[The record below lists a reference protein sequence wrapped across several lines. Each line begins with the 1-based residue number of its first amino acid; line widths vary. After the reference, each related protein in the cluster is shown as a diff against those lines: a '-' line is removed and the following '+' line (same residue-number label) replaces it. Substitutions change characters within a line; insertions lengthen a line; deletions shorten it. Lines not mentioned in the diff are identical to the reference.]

1 MKRMLPVSAFL
12 LAISCGPPTPK
23 GTLSAT
29 DLRDGGAKLLQETLI
44 AAKPGSTIDLPEGK
58 YQIDRTLSLSVENV
72 TIRGKG
78 IDKTILSF
86 KDQKTGS
93 AGMLVTSSGF
103 TLEDLAIEDSK
114 GDALKI
120 NGATNVTIRRVRT
133 EWTGGPKPTNGSYG
147 LYPVQ
152 CKNVLIEDS
161 VAIGAS
167 DAGIYV
173 GQSNNIVVRR
183 NRAEFNVAGI
193 EIENSQNADVYEN
206 TATKNTGGI
215 LVFNLPDLPIR
226 DGKFARVF
234 NNKIVDNSTPNFAPK
249 GNMVA
254 TVPTGTGLM
263 ILATSHIDVYKNT
276 IQGNGTAN
284 ISVISYLATGKPIND
299 KAYDPFTSAI
309 YLHDNTISGG
319 GKAPDGHL
327 AKELEPV
334 VGKTLPDI
342 FYDGVLDPA
351 KKVTE
356 DSRVCIQNN
365 GDATFVNVDAGNKNK
380 KVVRDLKGYNCALPP
395 MTPVT
400 LAAASTSASD

>member
-1 MKRMLPVSAFL
+1 MKCLLPVFAFL
-12 LAISCGPPTPK
+12 LVISCAPK
-23 GTLSAT
+23 ADFQKTT
-29 DLRDGGAKLLQETLI
+29 QESLI
-44 AAKPGSTIDLPEGK
+44 NAKPGSVIELPEGK
-58 YQIDRTLSLSVENV
+58 FQIDRTLSLSVDNV

-103 TLEDLAIEDSK
+103 TIEDLAIEDSK

-133 EWTGGPKPTNGSYG
+133 EWTGGPKATNGSYG

-173 GQSNNIVVRR
+173 GQSNNIIVRR

-215 LVFNLPDLPIR
+215 LVFNLPDLPVR

-263 ILATSHIDVYKNT
+263 ILATSHIDAFKNT
-276 IQGNGTAN
+276 IKDNGTAN
-284 ISVISYLATGKPIND
+284 VSVISYLATGKPIND

-327 AKELEPV
+327 AKELAPV
-334 VGKTLPDI
+334 VGKTMPDI
-342 FYDGVLDPA
+342 FYDGVLDPT
-351 KKVTE
+351 KKTSD

-365 GDATFVNVDAGNKNK
+365 GDATFINVDAGNKNK
-380 KVVRDLKGYNCALPP
+380 KVDRDLKGYNCALPA
-395 MTPVT
+395 MNPVT
-400 LAAASTSASD
+400 LANTAVGASD